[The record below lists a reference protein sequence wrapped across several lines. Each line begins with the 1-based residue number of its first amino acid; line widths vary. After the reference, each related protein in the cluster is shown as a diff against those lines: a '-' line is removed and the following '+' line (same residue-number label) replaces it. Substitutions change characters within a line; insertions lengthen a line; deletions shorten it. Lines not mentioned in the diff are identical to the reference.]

1 MQGIYEKDWYRRQ
14 KEGEENVMEY
24 VTLANGVKMPIIGY
38 GVYQVTKDECEQC
51 VLDALE
57 AGYRSLDTA
66 QSYFNEEEVGSAVR
80 KSGIAREDIFV
91 TSKVWVEHYGYEE
104 TKKSVEESLRKL
116 QTDYLDLMLLH
127 QPFSDYYGAYRAL
140 EDLYDE
146 GKLRAIGVSN
156 FYPDR
161 LVDLASFTRIAPMV
175 NQIETHVL
183 NQREEDHTWMAKYKV
198 AHEAWAPF
206 GEGRGGLFENE
217 VLKGIG
223 EKYGKTTAQVM
234 LRWNIQRG
242 VIVLPKSTHKERM
255 IQNIDVF
262 DFKLSDED
270 MSAIAAL
277 DTKTSA
283 FFSHYDPNMVE
294 WFVKM
299 VEERRTKHDSS
310 REKKNW

>member
-1 MQGIYEKDWYRRQ
+1 
-14 KEGEENVMEY
+14 MEY
-24 VTLANGVKMPIIGY
+24 VTLSNGVKMPILGY
-38 GVYQVTKDECEQC
+38 GVYQVTKEECERC
-51 VLDALE
+51 VLDALD
-57 AGYRSLDTA
+57 AGYRSIDTA
-66 QSYFNEEEVGSAVR
+66 QSYFNEEEVGAAIR
-80 KSGIAREDIFV
+80 KSGVSREDIFL

-104 TKKSVEESLRKL
+104 TRKSVEESLRKL

-127 QPFSDYYGAYRAL
+127 QPFNDYYGAYRAL
-140 EDLYDE
+140 EDMYEE
-146 GKLRAIGVSN
+146 GMLKAIGVSN

-161 LVDLASFTRIAPMV
+161 LVDLASFTKIQPMV

-183 NQREEDHTWMAKYKV
+183 NQRVEDHTWMEKYKV

-223 EKYGKTTAQVM
+223 EKYGKTAAQVM
-234 LRWNIQRG
+234 LRWNIQRD

-255 IQNIDVF
+255 IQNMDVF
-262 DFKLSDED
+262 DFSLTEED
-270 MSAIAAL
+270 MGAIAAL

-299 VEERRTKHDSS
+299 VEERKKQHDSGK
-310 REKKNW
+310 EKKN